1 MLFKHANGELKEIKR
16 YDCKNDRL
24 YYKKIMDIYKERE
37 LNKLDS
43 NTSTETCKNTP
54 MSQFATLITKE
65 HDLGVN
71 C

>member
-16 YDCKNDRL
+16 YDYKNDRL
-24 YYKKIMDIYKERE
+24 YYTKIMDIYKARE
-37 LNKLDS
+37 LNNLDS

-54 MSQFATLITKE
+54 MSQFTTLIMKE
-65 HDLGVN
+65 PDLGVN

>member
-1 MLFKHANGELKEIKR
+1 MLFKHANGELKEINR

-37 LNKLDS
+37 LNNLDS

-65 HDLGVN
+65 PVLGVN